1 MSSDYI
7 GRAFAYAA
15 KAIADEGRKRHG
27 RWIRLAAQRFFRDLE
42 RIAAGGAPFELD
54 VEAANHACAFIERL
68 PHVEG
73 KWFNADGTP
82 QECLVLHDSDI
93 FFITQLF
100 GFRLPD
106 GSRRFTTAIKAIARK
121 NAKSTVAA
129 AIALYCQC
137 CEPEEG
143 PQIISAAT
151 TYDQASIIFKIAKRM
166 AEKTADLREA
176 FYLEVFSKA
185 IVSHSNGG
193 TFKALHAKASTQ
205 DGLNPSMCVVDEVH
219 AHPDGDLIEV
229 LKSAAGARRNTLFL
243 YTTTEGYDSP
253 GPWGEMRHYMK
264 QVLLGV
270 IVESD
275 CDHVLCVY
283 YALDEKDESAGIEAD
298 DDFDEDAW
306 IKANPLMESNEILL
320 REVRKQAAEAK
331 YQPSKLAEFRIKRL
345 NRPSS
350 VAGGWVDLTKW
361 KQCLGEL
368 PMDLLRQHKCWGGLD
383 LASTSDITAFYLV
396 WLIEGKWYTWGRKW
410 VPEAAV
416 RGRSRTNLVPYR
428 AWADAG
434 HITVAGEEVTDY
446 KAVRAGILEARKLFP
461 RLASIGYDTWNAK
474 EVATD
479 MEAAG
484 IHMHEVVQGPKSY
497 HPAMQALE
505 VAYCGG
511 KFCAG
516 QDPVLNW
523 AASNI
528 VARRDQNLN
537 QAPDKKKSNDKID
550 PMSALLMAFAT
561 ALQPAADTGGLDR
574 WLRHTA

>member
-1 MSSDYI
+1 VSPDYV

-15 KAIADEGRKRHG
+15 KALEDVERKRHG
-27 RWIRLAAQRFFRDLE
+27 RWIRLAAQRFFRDFE
-42 RIAAGGAPFELD
+42 RIMGGTAPFTFD
-54 VEAANHACAFIERL
+54 AAAANNACDFIEKL

-73 KWFNADGTP
+73 TWFNADGSP
-82 QECLVLHDSDI
+82 QPYIVLHDSDI
-93 FFITQLF
+93 FFIVQLF

-151 TYDQASIIFKIAKRM
+151 TYSQAAIIFKIAKRM
-166 AEKTADLREA
+166 AEKREALREQ
-176 FYLEVFSKA
+176 FNLEVFAKA
-185 IVSHSNGG
+185 IVSHDNGG
-193 TFKALHAKASTQ
+193 TFQALHAKASTQ

-219 AHPDGDLIEV
+219 AHPNGDLIEV

-270 IVESD
+270 ITETD

-283 YALDEKDESAGIEAD
+283 YALDEKDESAGITND

-306 IKANPLMESNEILL
+306 IKANPLMESNDILL

-361 KQCLGEL
+361 KECGGPL
-368 PMDLLRQHKCWGGLD
+368 PLDLLRQHRCWGGLD
-383 LASTSDITAFYLV
+383 LASTNDITALYLV
-396 WLIEGKWYTWGRKW
+396 WLIEGRWYTWGRKW
-410 VPEAAV
+410 TPAAAIS
-416 RGRSRTNLVPYR
+416 RRTRTNLVPYK
-428 AWADAG
+428 AWAAAG
-434 HITVAGEEVTDY
+434 HLTQAGDDVTDY
-446 KAVRAGILEARKLFP
+446 KAVREGILSARKQFP
-461 RLASIGYDTWNAK
+461 HLQAIGYDTWNAK

-484 IHMHEVVQGPKSY
+484 IRMHEVIQGPKSY

-511 KFCAG
+511 NFCHG
-516 QDPVLNW
+516 DDPVLNW
-523 AASNI
+523 AASNV
-528 VARRDQNLN
+528 VARTDQNLN
-537 QAPDKKKSNDKID
+537 KAPDKKKSNDKID
-550 PMSALLMAFAT
+550 PMSALLMAIGT
-561 ALQPAADTGGLDR
+561 ALQPVEETGQLDNWLKRAA
-574 WLRHTA
+574 